1 MKHTKHTK
9 LARPQVGEFGRFE
22 WAILGTPC
30 GAFKSLADHWI
41 NHLREEFKVAYVD
54 ADHAQADQAEESLQG
69 PLKVGASMAYTDM
82 ISYHRFDLKAKLN
95 KHQYRVL
102 FNEQDMVLVNGNH
115 YQAQKQIVVI
125 DPVKEKSLRKRMHQL
140 TQVAL
145 ILYTADVKEPFDF
158 FKEAFPEWASIPQW
172 SITDHER
179 SLTFLRKHIHRPAIY
194 GLVLAGGKSTRM
206 GVDKGLIE
214 YNGKPQREYM
224 ADLLGEFCAE
234 TFISCRP
241 DQLDTLPAG
250 YQGLGDTFMDLG
262 PFGAIASAFRQK
274 PDVAWL
280 VIACDLPLLDA
291 FTLRQLVAARIPSE
305 IATAFNSPV
314 NEFPEPL
321 IAIWEPRAYPVL
333 LQFLTQGYSC
343 PRKVLINSS
352 VALLDAER
360 PEALMN
366 ANFPADKEEA
376 LAKIRTAN

>member
-30 GAFKSLADHWI
+30 GAIKSLADHGS

-291 FTLRQLVAARIPSE
+291 FTLRQLVAARNPSE